1 MNHESSG
8 TWPSAAIGMR
18 SGSDRLGSQKV
29 LCLLAVIL
37 FHVMALYLS
46 LMQRPAEPR
55 ISVPPM
61 TMSVRWV
68 AAQMPARVTV
78 PPSKSGTQMQERQV
92 VTAKPAATEGVAPK
106 RLKQPIRKVQRFQ
119 IKTESKSGSFQKR
132 SSAQLSQ
139 DNQRS
144 QDNQMARPTKTAS
157 AIAASHQSTG
167 SLATITEAN
176 YRAAYLDNPAPRYP
190 PMSRR
195 LREEGTV
202 LLRVTVSE
210 TGMPLAV
217 KISRS
222 SGYSRLDDAAR
233 QTVKGWRFEPA
244 RQGATAIRASVLVPI
259 IFQLRGRG

>member
-1 MNHESSG
+1 
-8 TWPSAAIGMR
+8 
-18 SGSDRLGSQKV
+18 
-29 LCLLAVIL
+29 
-37 FHVMALYLS
+37 
-46 LMQRPAEPR
+46 
-55 ISVPPM
+55 
-61 TMSVRWV
+61 
-68 AAQMPARVTV
+68 
-78 PPSKSGTQMQERQV
+78 
-92 VTAKPAATEGVAPK
+92 
-106 RLKQPIRKVQRFQ
+106 
-119 IKTESKSGSFQKR
+119 
-132 SSAQLSQ
+132 
-139 DNQRS
+139 
-144 QDNQMARPTKTAS
+144 MARPTKTAS

-210 TGMPLAV
+210 TGMPLVV